1 MVATEYPKW
10 EPSNS
15 TMGNIECS
23 AILTGAELS
32 PGDRRSMLR
41 EVNALFQRLR
51 RGVAKEEE
59 APTLQDFF

>member
-23 AILTGAELS
+23 AIFTVAELS
-32 PGDRRSMLR
+32 PGDRRATLR
-41 EVNALFQRLR
+41 ELNSLFNKLR
-51 RGVAKEEE
+51 RGPEPKKETPPLE
-59 APTLQDFF
+59 DFF